1 MAARWS
7 TPRFWAASPA
17 AAARSIESGRAG
29 HHLSPYLA
37 RIGWQ
42 GPSNECLQ
50 SWSPH
55 TRTCLGPTPRCSQ
68 SARHLWG
75 HRDGGLAWSPGR
87 RLDSTRGSGRPDVAG
102 IRATPGAGAASGKLS
117 LTSPEASWT
126 EPKAMLQIASPPHS
140 RSSRACGLS
149 QGLHP
154 IPQLHQA
161 SATLWPIHSTG
172 ACLLM
177 SIPNQSITEPGV
189 GGTSLEPTS
198 VRCPPRATPEILPPT
213 RTQRKGGLALRAWCP
228 TASVHSTPPP
238 TSTSSPASP
247 THSGSSPQPGPC

>member
-1 MAARWS
+1 MLPRAAVPRGPAGGRQSRADVRSLPSGSCCCYGCCRERRKGGETRPMAARWS

-17 AAARSIESGRAG
+17 AAACSIESGRAG

-75 HRDGGLAWSPGR
+75 HRDGGLAWSLR
-87 RLDSTRGSGRPDVAG
+87 RGLDSTRGSGRPDVAG

-126 EPKAMLQIASPPHS
+126 EPKVMLQIASPPHS

-154 IPQLHQA
+154 IPQLH
-161 SATLWPIHSTG
+161 TT
-172 ACLLM
+172 
-177 SIPNQSITEPGV
+177 
-189 GGTSLEPTS
+189 PTS
-198 VRCPPRATPEILPPT
+198 PRD
-213 RTQRKGGLALRAWCP
+213 
-228 TASVHSTPPP
+228 
-238 TSTSSPASP
+238 
-247 THSGSSPQPGPC
+247 